1 MISNLK
7 DMTADYYNN
16 REDFLLQSYDNTWIT
31 IAFCSHC
38 GILFKPSTS
47 SNIYKV
53 KNDFYCEKDY
63 IEIQQRH
70 IEKGIIWNGELYW
83 EKVQSPDLQ

>member
-1 MISNLK
+1 
-7 DMTADYYNN
+7 MTVDYNN
-16 REDFLLQSYDNTWIT
+16 REDFFKQSYDNTWIT

-38 GILFKPSTS
+38 GILFKPSTT

-63 IEIQQRH
+63 INIQQQHMKRNV
-70 IEKGIIWNGELYW
+70 KWFGSLYW
-83 EKVQSPDLQ
+83 EKVQSSELQ